1 MARKGFKVLDSDMH
15 IIEPPDLWQRYIDP
29 EFKDQ
34 APRGLT
40 ETVGDLRLIGPD
52 GKPWGRDAVA
62 VRDQQRGRGQSF
74 AQNQI
79 RFKPYEERGWTGEV
93 QLGAIFSSG
102 ACTSPVRSQCSSIRH
117 IRKGNHEQFPSRK
130 AARRLGWRSRMPPPQ
145 KLAAAIICSTGWQ
158 KTCRSMP
165 FDPNCS
171 PTWRSCDP
179 APSWKPT
186 GTPNSSRVDHRG
198 S

>member
-1 MARKGFKVLDSDMH
+1 MARKDFKVLDSDMH

-93 QLGAIFSSG
+93 QLGAMDEEGIDV
-102 ACTSPVRSQCSSIRH
+102 AVIY
-117 IRKGNHEQFPSRK
+117 PSRGLF
-130 AARRLGWRSRMPPPQ
+130 ALTIPDMDPR
-145 KLAAAIICSTGWQ
+145 LAAAVCL
-158 KTCRSMP
+158 
-165 FDPNCS
+165 S
-171 PTWRSCDP
+171 PADNSHGSLLGRLKGAHQP
-179 APSWKPT
+179 VIKP
-186 GTPNSSRVDHRG
+186 
-198 S
+198 

>member
-29 EFKDQ
+29 ELKDQ

-52 GKPWGRDAVA
+52 GKPWGRDADA

-79 RFKPYEERGWTGEV
+79 PFKPYEERGWTGEV
-93 QLGAIFSSG
+93 QLGAMDEEGIDV
-102 ACTSPVRSQCSSIRH
+102 AA
-117 IRKGNHEQFPSRK
+117 NDPSRS
-130 AARRLGWRSRMPPPQ
+130 LFGP
-145 KLAAAIICSTGWQ
+145 
-158 KTCRSMP
+158 SMP
-165 FDPNCS
+165 VMDPRGGAGLG
-171 PTWRSCDP
+171 PR
-179 APSWKPT
+179 
-186 GTPNSSRVDHRG
+186 DHT
-198 S
+198 